1 MTSKSF
7 SVFAVAIAMIFSL
20 SACSLDYAADE
31 NLVQVQI
38 SEASY
43 HNLYGGL
50 ANTCDNVAGDA
61 CN

>member
-7 SVFAVAIAMIFSL
+7 SVFAVAIAMISSL
-20 SACSLDYAADE
+20 SACSADFEADE

-38 SEASY
+38 SEAAY

-50 ANTCDNVAGDA
+50 ANNCDDVAGDA